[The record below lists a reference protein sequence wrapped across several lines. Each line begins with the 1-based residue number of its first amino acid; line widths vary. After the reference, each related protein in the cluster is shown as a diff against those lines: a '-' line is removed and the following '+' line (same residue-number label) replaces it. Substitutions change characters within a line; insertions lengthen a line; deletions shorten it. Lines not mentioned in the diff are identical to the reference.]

1 MYYDDETRRFNFL
14 SGLLFGAVLGA
25 GLALIAAPQEPV
37 RALRSRARGRKTRKT
52 LRKRAV
58 RHFDRLRDD
67 VADSVSEMV
76 TSGRRYLKS

>member
-37 RALRSRARGRKTRKT
+37 RALRSRGRGRKT
-52 LRKRAV
+52 LRKRAG
-58 RHFDRLRDD
+58 RRLDRFRDE

>member
-25 GLALIAAPQEPV
+25 GLALIAAPQEP
-37 RALRSRARGRKTRKT
+37 ARGRKT
-52 LRKRAV
+52 LRKRAG
-58 RHFDRLRDD
+58 RRLDRLRDD

>member
-25 GLALIAAPQEPV
+25 GLALLASPQDEV
-37 RALRSRARGRKTRKT
+37 RSARSRSRGRKA
-52 LRKRAV
+52 LKRRAA
-58 RHFDRLRDD
+58 RGIGRFRDE

-76 TSGRRYLKS
+76 TTGRGYLSR